1 MPYRTRSYAAF
12 LIPCLVGSFLRAAEP
27 PPAAPPDQPKP
38 ATSTVEE
45 LAKSAGKSVVEVTFI
60 GRDGKQQG
68 LGSGF
73 IVSADGLIATN
84 LHVIGEA
91 RPISV
96 KLQDQR
102 VFEVTEVH
110 ASDRALDLAVLRI
123 AAKDLPVL
131 ALGDSSKLKQ
141 GESVVALGHPHGL
154 KHSVV
159 SGVVSGRRE
168 VEGRQMIQLAMP
180 IEPGNSGGPLL
191 DMQGRVHGLVT
202 MKSLVTDNLGFA
214 VESAALKPLLDK
226 PNPIPIS
233 RWLTIGTLDPRDW
246 SILFGARWQQRAG
259 HILVSGAGQGF
270 GGRSL
275 CLAGGDAIEIPFE
288 IAVTVKLD
296 DEKGAAGLVFHSDG
310 ENRHYGFYPSNGNLR
325 LSRFEG
331 PDVFSWKVLHDQP
344 SSHYRPGEW
353 NQLKVRVEKERI
365 LCYVND
371 QLVVE
376 SKDDELKPGKVGLAK
391 FRETAAE
398 FKRFRAGKELGKTQV
413 AADAE
418 AKLEALLASLPPLAD
433 LQPEELAPLSKSG
446 PAGTALLREKA
457 KDLERRA
464 IELRRMATDVHVR
477 GVVAE
482 LTKTLQAEPQDLN
495 LARAALLIARLDD
508 EELEIDAYLK
518 QLDRLAADVKQKI
531 PPDADEAA
539 KLAALNKH
547 LFAESGF
554 HGSRT
559 EYYHRANSYLN
570 SVLDDR
576 EGLPITLSVLYM
588 ELGKRLGLAIEGV
601 GLPGQFVV
609 RHVPAKGEP
618 QLIDVFE
625 GGIPITR
632 EDAAKH
638 VKAAGA
644 GELREDHLKAATGR
658 EIALRMIRNLLGVA
672 QNRDDKEAMLRYAE
686 AIVSID
692 PDSVPDRGLRAVVRY
707 ETGRRDAAIADLDW
721 FLEHQPEGLDLERI
735 RQMREVFKSR
745 PPK

>member
-1 MPYRTRSYAAF
+1 MLSRIRPFVT
-12 LIPCLVGSFLRAAEP
+12 LLVLYLAEGSLWSAEP
-27 PPAAPPDQPKP
+27 KPTEPTKP
-38 ATSTVEE
+38 ASTSVEE
-45 LAKSAGKSVVEVTFI
+45 LAKTAGKSVVEVAFI

-73 IVSADGLIATN
+73 IISADGLIATN

-102 VFEVTEVH
+102 VFEVSEVH

-123 AAKDLPVL
+123 VAKDLPAL
-131 ALGDSSKLKQ
+131 ALGDSTSLKQ
-141 GESVVALGHPHGL
+141 GEAVVALGHPHGL

-202 MKSLVTDNLGFA
+202 MKSLVTENLGFA

-226 PNPIPIS
+226 PNPIPMA

-246 SILFGARWQQRAG
+246 TVLFGARWQQRAG
-259 HILVSGAGQGF
+259 RILVSGAGQGF

-275 CLAGGDAIEIPFE
+275 CLAGGDALEVPFE
-288 IAVTVKLD
+288 IAVDVRLD

-325 LSRFEG
+325 LSRFDG
-331 PDVFSWKVLHDQP
+331 PDVFSWKVLFDEP

-371 QLVVE
+371 QRVVE
-376 SKDDELKPGKVGLAK
+376 SKDDGLTAGKVGLAK
-391 FRETAAE
+391 FRTTQAQ
-398 FKRFRAGKELGKTQV
+398 FKRFRIGKELGKLHLS
-413 AADAE
+413 AE
-418 AKLEALLASLPPLAD
+418 DSAKLEKQLAGLPPLAELRPD
-433 LQPEELAPLSKSG
+433 QLAPLAESG
-446 PAGTALLREKA
+446 LAGSALLREQA
-457 KDLERRA
+457 TGLERRA
-464 IELRRMATDVHVR
+464 VELRRIAADVHVR

-482 LTKTLQAEPQDLN
+482 LVTVLSSEPKDLD
-495 LARAALLIARLDD
+495 LARAALLISRLDD
-508 EELEIDAYLK
+508 EELEVDGYLK
-518 QLDRLAADVKQKI
+518 QLDRLAADIRQKL
-531 PPDADEAA
+531 PADADEAA
-539 KLAALNKH
+539 KLAAMDKH
-547 LFAESGF
+547 LFAECGF

-588 ELGKRLGLAIEGV
+588 ELGRRLGLAIEGV
-601 GLPGQFVV
+601 GLPGHFVV

-625 GGIPITR
+625 GGLAMTR
-632 EDAAKH
+632 DDAAKH

-644 GELREDHLKAATGR
+644 GELREEHLRAASGK

-672 QNRDDKEAMLRYAE
+672 QNKDDKEAMLRCAE
-686 AIVSID
+686 AIVAID
-692 PDSVPDRGLRAVVRY
+692 PDSVPDRGLRAVVRF

-721 FLEHQPEGLDLERI
+721 FLEHQPEGLDLDRV

>member
-1 MPYRTRSYAAF
+1 MVRYKVLVCFLSCTIFSVAA
-12 LIPCLVGSFLRAAEP
+12 LHAAEP
-27 PPAAPPDQPKP
+27 ATNPASA
-38 ATSTVEE
+38 TVEE
-45 LAKSAGKSVVEVTFI
+45 LAKTAGKSVVEVAFI

-73 IVSADGLIATN
+73 ILSADGLIATN

-123 AAKDLPVL
+123 TAKELPAL
-131 ALGDSSKLKQ
+131 TLGDSSKLKQ
-141 GESVVALGHPHGL
+141 GEAVVALGHPHRL

-202 MKSLVTDNLGFA
+202 MKSLVTENLGFA

-226 PNPIPIS
+226 PNPIPMS
-233 RWLTIGTLDPRDW
+233 RWLTIGALDPRDW
-246 SILFGARWQQRAG
+246 TTLFGARWQQRAG
-259 HILVSGAGQGF
+259 RILVSGTGQGF

-275 CLAGGDAIEIPFE
+275 CLAGGEALEIPFE
-288 IAVTVKLD
+288 IAVTVRLD

-310 ENRHYGFYPSNGNLR
+310 DNRHYGFYPSNGNLR
-325 LSRFEG
+325 LSRFDG
-331 PDVFSWKVLHDQP
+331 PDVFSWKVLFDEP

-365 LCYVND
+365 ACYVND

-376 SKDDELKPGKVGLAK
+376 SKDDEFKAGKVGLAK
-391 FRETAAE
+391 FRTTEAE
-398 FKRFRAGKELGKTQV
+398 FKRFRVGKELGKSQI
-413 AADAE
+413 AADDA
-418 AKLEALLASLPPLAD
+418 AKLEKQLASLPPLAEVRPD
-433 LQPEELAPLSKSG
+433 ELAALAESG
-446 PAGTALLREKA
+446 LAGTALLREKA
-457 KDLERRA
+457 KGLERRA
-464 IELRRMATDVHVR
+464 VELRRMAADVHVR
-477 GVVAE
+477 TVVAE
-482 LTKTLQAEPQDLN
+482 LVKTSKSEPKDLD

-518 QLDRLAADVKQKI
+518 QLDRLAADVKQKL
-531 PPDADEAA
+531 PADADEAA

-547 LFAESGF
+547 LFAENGF

-588 ELGKRLGLAIEGV
+588 ELGRKLGLAIEGV
-601 GLPGQFVV
+601 GLPGHFVV
-609 RHVPAKGEP
+609 RHVPAKGEA

-625 GGIPITR
+625 GGLAMTR
-632 EDAAKH
+632 DDAANH

-644 GELREDHLKAATGR
+644 GELREEHLKAATGR
-658 EIALRMIRNLLGVA
+658 EIVLRMIRNLLGVA
-672 QNRDDKEAMLRYAE
+672 QNKDDKEAMLRYAE
-686 AIVSID
+686 TIVSID
-692 PDSVPDRGLRAVVRY
+692 PESVPDRGLRAVVRY
-707 ETGRRDAAIADLDW
+707 ETGRRDAALADLDW
-721 FLEHQPEGLDLERI
+721 FLEHRPEGLDLERV